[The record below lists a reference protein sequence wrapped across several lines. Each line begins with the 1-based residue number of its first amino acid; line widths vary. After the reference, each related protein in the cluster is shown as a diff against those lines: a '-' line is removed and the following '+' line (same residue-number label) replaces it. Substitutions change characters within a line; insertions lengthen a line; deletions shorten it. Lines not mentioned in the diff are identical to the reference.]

1 MRSSS
6 CALPTVGERLNVV
19 RRHVFVSGDVQG
31 VFFRDSCKRISE
43 EAGVAGWARNNPD
56 GRVEVVLEGD
66 PPAVQRVI
74 DWCRTGPNMASVD
87 SLDVDEEEP
96 RGENG
101 FSIR

>member
-6 CALPTVGERLNVV
+6 CALPIVGERRNVV

-66 PPAVQRVI
+66 PSAVQRVM
-74 DWCRTGPNMASVD
+74 DWCRTGPDMASVD
-87 SLDVDEEEP
+87 SVDVEEEEP
-96 RGENG
+96 RGDNG